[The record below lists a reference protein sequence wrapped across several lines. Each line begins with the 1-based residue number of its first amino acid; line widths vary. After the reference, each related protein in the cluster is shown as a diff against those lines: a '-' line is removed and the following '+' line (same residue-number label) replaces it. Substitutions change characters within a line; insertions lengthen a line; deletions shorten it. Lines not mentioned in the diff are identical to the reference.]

1 VIRGSV
7 PVILQYFATYFLASS
22 AFNDN

>member
-22 AFNDN
+22 AFMKN